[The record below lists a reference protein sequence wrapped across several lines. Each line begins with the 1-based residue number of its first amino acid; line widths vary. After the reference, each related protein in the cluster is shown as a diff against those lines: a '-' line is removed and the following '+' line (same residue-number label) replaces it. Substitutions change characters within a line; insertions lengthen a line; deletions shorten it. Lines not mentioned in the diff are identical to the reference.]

1 MFVNPSSTKG
11 LKEYIHTFSLNISIG
26 DYQIVEKIPIYCP
39 NETDQNN
46 PHYFVKNGRDT
57 HLANP
62 PQQYLC
68 RSCGKS
74 FYPHTSK
81 FITDLESDLKEIIR
95 DTIQYGKITIPT
107 LASRIRVSR
116 SLASHLLKRVLE
128 STKDY
133 IKGHTCFQTKV
144 QRNSVLFVDE
154 TFITIG
160 HKTWYLIVVISGDN
174 HVMALKL
181 AEHRDEKTL
190 YEIIE
195 NCANRLVFGLWLLVS
210 DGLMAYKGI
219 AKSLAIKLNHPLVH
233 VRHIHKPNY
242 HDIQM
247 DHYEKVGMDL
257 VISSADFWND
267 IFLEDGG
274 FIAYVKEKK
283 ERLEKLKRG
292 RKAGVKN
299 RSKEEILEEKQ
310 KKLNPSKP
318 KGRPKGSTKEKN
330 AGSPQVFIH
339 KKKDGCVKTIW
350 NSSTAV
356 ASALNVVL
364 EQFTGQYITTNLIE
378 KEFSVL
384 KELLCF
390 RGRRSAEHWLDL
402 LAAYYAVRE
411 DPDLLEKVLENL
423 SISPTTIRHTI
434 QGLITAEIDGMGVKS

>member
-1 MFVNPSSTKG
+1 MLVNPSSTKG
-11 LKEYIHTFSLNISIG
+11 LKESKHTFSLNISIG
-26 DYQIVEKIPIYCP
+26 DYQIIEKVPIYCP

-68 RSCGKS
+68 RTCGNS

-81 FITDLESDLKEIIR
+81 FITDLESDLKEVIR
-95 DTIQYGKITIPT
+95 ATIQNGKITIPI
-107 LASRIRVSR
+107 LASRIQVSR
-116 SLASHLLKRVLE
+116 SLASNLLKRVLE
-128 STKDY
+128 SIKDY
-133 IKGHTCFQTKV
+133 IKDHPCFQTKV

-195 NCANRLVFGLWLLVS
+195 NCANRLVFGLWLLAS

-219 AKSLAIKLNHPLVH
+219 AKSLAIRLNHPLIH

-242 HDIQM
+242 HNIMM
-247 DHYEKVGMDL
+247 DHYEKIGTDL
-257 VISSADFWND
+257 VITSADFWNG

-274 FIAYVKEKK
+274 FIAEVKEKK
-283 ERLEKLKRG
+283 ERLEKMKRG
-292 RKAGVKN
+292 RKAGGKN
-299 RSKEEILEEKQ
+299 RSNEEIFEEKQ
-310 KKLNPSKP
+310 KKMNTSKP

-330 AGSPQVFIH
+330 TGSPQVFIY
-339 KKKDGCVKTIW
+339 KKKDGCVETIW
-350 NSSTAV
+350 DSSNAV

-364 EQFTGQYITTNLIE
+364 EQFKGLYITTNLIE

-384 KELLCF
+384 KELLSF

-402 LAAYYAVRE
+402 LTAYYVVRE
-411 DPDLLEKVLENL
+411 DPDLLEKLLEKL
-423 SISPTTIRHTI
+423 SISPSTIRHAMH
-434 QGLITAEIDGMGVKS
+434 GLITAEIEGVGVKS